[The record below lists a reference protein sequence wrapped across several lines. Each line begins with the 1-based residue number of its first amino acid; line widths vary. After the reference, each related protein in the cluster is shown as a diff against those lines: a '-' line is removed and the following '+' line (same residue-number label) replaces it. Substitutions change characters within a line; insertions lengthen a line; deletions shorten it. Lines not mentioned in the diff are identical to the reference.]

1 MDLAGVCA
9 PVPIEPTPSARYC
22 TPVLLRFDEPDTLW
36 TRLGSAARMP
46 LQRATAL
53 MKRGSMLSSKV
64 NRRFGVFVAMI
75 VLTGTT
81 FAKTRVTKQ
90 AFGRT
95 PEGTEVDL
103 YSLKDGKVE
112 AGIITYGGIVVTL
125 RTPDRNG
132 KLDDVVLGCDS
143 VENYIAQTAH
153 FGGIVG
159 RYANR
164 IAHGSFQLDGHT
176 YSIPKNDGDNALHG
190 GTRGFDK
197 VVWAAKP
204 ISDGVELTYVSKDG
218 DQGFPGTLTTVVRYT
233 LSGGALRIEYSAT
246 TDKDTVLNL
255 TNHSYFNL
263 AGQGNGDVL
272 RHVLKIDA
280 SRMTPVDANLIPTGE
295 LRPVEGT
302 PFDFRTPHA
311 IGERIDADD
320 AQLRLGHGYD
330 HNFVLDHAP
339 GQLAEAAEVYEPT
352 TGRIL
357 RVTTTEP
364 GVQFYTGNFLDGSI
378 TGKNGRVYKR
388 RYALCLETQHFPDS
402 PNHPSFP
409 STELKPGEAFHS
421 VTVYEFSAGTR

>member
-1 MDLAGVCA
+1 
-9 PVPIEPTPSARYC
+9 
-22 TPVLLRFDEPDTLW
+22 
-36 TRLGSAARMP
+36 
-46 LQRATAL
+46 

-64 NRRFGVFVAMI
+64 NRRLGVFVAMI

-81 FAKTRVTKQ
+81 FAKTRITKQ

-143 VENYIAQTAH
+143 VEKYIAQTAH

-164 IAHGSFQLDGHT
+164 IAHGSFQLDGQT

-190 GTRGFDK
+190 GIRGFDK
-197 VVWAAKP
+197 VVWTAQEIK
-204 ISDGVELTYVSKDG
+204 DGIELTYVSKDG
-218 DQGFPGTLTTVVRYT
+218 EEGFPGALTTTVRYT
-233 LSGGALRIEYSAT
+233 LNGGALRIEYSST

-263 AGQGNGDVL
+263 AGQGRGEVL
-272 RHVLKIDA
+272 GHVVKINA
-280 SRMTPVDANLIPTGE
+280 SKITPVDANLIPTGE
-295 LRPVEGT
+295 LKSVEGT

-311 IGERIDADD
+311 IGERIDANDE
-320 AQLRLGHGYD
+320 QLRLGMGYD
-330 HNFVLDHAP
+330 HNFVLDHAE

-357 RVTTTEP
+357 KVLTTEP
-364 GVQFYTGNFLDGSI
+364 GVQLYTGNHLDGSI
-378 TGKNGRVYKR
+378 TGKEGRVYKPR
-388 RYALCLETQHFPDS
+388 FAFCLETQHFPDS
-402 PNHPSFP
+402 PNHANFP
-409 STELKPGEAFHS
+409 STELKPGQKFHS
-421 VTVYEFSAGTR
+421 VTVFQFSTGTR